1 MKNLKLFY
9 VATIATIA
17 MFATSCSKSDD
28 NDSNQIQPSPI
39 TTTISDVDGNNYNT
53 ITIGTQVWMK
63 ENLNVSKYRNG
74 DIIPQVQD
82 PNQWQNL
89 TTGAWCYYANQSS
102 YGLVYGKLYNWYAVN
117 DSRGLAPQGWH
128 IPNNDEWNL
137 LNAFLEATSL
147 SGGKLKESGTAHW
160 LSPNAGATN
169 ESNFTGL
176 PSGYRVNVGSF
187 ENIGK
192 ECYWWSSKQPA
203 TYTSEASNY
212 KLTYNYAYFLN
223 RYYYKE
229 YGFSVRCI
237 KD

>member
-1 MKNLKLFY
+1 MKKIKLFL
-9 VATIATIA
+9 VATIAIIA
-17 MFATSCSKSDD
+17 MLATSCSKSDD
-28 NDSNQIQPSPI
+28 NSNQIQPSPI
-39 TTTISDVDGNNYNT
+39 TTTISDVDGNTYNT
-53 ITIGTQVWMK
+53 ITIGNQVWMK

-82 PNQWQNL
+82 PNQWSNL
-89 TTGAWCYYANQSS
+89 TTGAWCYYTNQSS

-137 LNAFLEATSL
+137 LNAFLETTSL

-176 PSGYRVNVGSF
+176 PSGYRVNVGGF

-212 KLTYNYAYFLN
+212 QLTYNYAYFLN